1 MLIHLSASV
10 SHEAIMPK
18 SDPAS
23 AALLLMDF
31 QNAIVGMVG
40 EDAFT
45 LLERAQEARTAA
57 KAAGM
62 AVLHVR
68 VAFTD
73 ADYAAVSERNK
84 SFAALGKSRFLA
96 DGSEPA
102 EIHPAL
108 APASGEEVFTKK
120 RVGAFSTTN
129 LAERL
134 ATRGIDTLILAG
146 IATSGVVLS
155 TLRDAADRD
164 YRLFVL
170 FDCCADQDSEVH
182 RVLMERVFPRQA
194 DILHVSDLQKWPR

>member
-1 MLIHLSASV
+1 MTEIVA
-10 SHEAIMPK
+10 AK
-18 SDPAS
+18 S
-23 AALLLMDF
+23 ALLLMDF

-40 EDAFT
+40 EGAPA
-45 LLERAQEARTAA
+45 LLGRAQKARAA
-57 KAAGM
+57 ARAAGM
-62 AVLHVR
+62 AVMHVR

-84 SFAALGKSRFLA
+84 SFAALGKSRFLR

-102 EIHPAL
+102 AIHSAL
-108 APASGEEVFTKK
+108 TPLADEEVFTKK

-134 ATRGIDTLILAG
+134 SARGIDTLVLAG

-155 TLRDAADRD
+155 TLRDGADRD

-170 FDCCADQDSEVH
+170 SDCCADMDAEVH
-182 RVLMERVFPRQA
+182 RVLMEKVFPRQA
-194 DILHVSDLQKWPR
+194 DVITLDAVTQMLG

>member
-1 MLIHLSASV
+1 MSEFNPA
-10 SHEAIMPK
+10 K
-18 SDPAS
+18 S
-23 AALLLMDF
+23 ALLLMDF

-40 EDAFT
+40 EGAPA
-45 LLERAQEARTAA
+45 LLERAQKARAAA

-62 AVLHVR
+62 AVMHVR

-73 ADYAAVSERNK
+73 ADYAAVSPRNK
-84 SFAALGKSRFLA
+84 SFAALSKSRFIT
-96 DGSEPA
+96 DGSEA
-102 EIHPAL
+102 AAIHPAL
-108 APASGEEVFTKK
+108 APAAGEEVFTKK

-134 ATRGIDTLILAG
+134 KARGIDTFFLAG

-170 FDCCADQDSEVH
+170 SDVCADQDAEVH
-182 RVLMERVFPRQA
+182 RVLLEKVFPKQA
-194 DILHVSDLQKWPR
+194 DVIDLAAFTVMTK